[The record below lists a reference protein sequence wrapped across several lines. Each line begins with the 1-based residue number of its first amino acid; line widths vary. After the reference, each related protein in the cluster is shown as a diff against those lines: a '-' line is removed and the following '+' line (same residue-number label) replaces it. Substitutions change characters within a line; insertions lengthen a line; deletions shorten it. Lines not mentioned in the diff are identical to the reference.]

1 MQGRDGMQVKFD
13 AAKEEPTA
21 PPPSGASS
29 NICTNTKKGDLLF
42 SGIHNRTFFTGTPDA
57 DTDNLTI
64 LRQMDGES
72 VDLIYLDPPFNSKR
86 NYAAPVDSAAG
97 EVGAFFSDM
106 FARDDR
112 WQLMQ
117 DEILNVSP
125 PVFSVIHAAG
135 KARDK
140 SARSYLTFMATRLM
154 EMHRVLKETGSIYL
168 HCDPTMSHYLKM
180 LMDAIF
186 GVNNFQN
193 EVIWRYDG
201 PQSPSPK
208 KFATKHDVILRY
220 AKSAKNLLVAADDM
234 YELLEVFGD
243 ELNKYKKDDGGY
255 FYDLPSGDY
264 TPQSIARL
272 EKEGR
277 VRYTKNG
284 KPRIKYYLAHEGGK
298 YLRRKKISSVW
309 DDIASLGQT
318 AGSKENTGYP
328 TQKPATLLR
337 RIIEASSKKGD
348 IVLDPFCGCGTA
360 CVVAQELGRK
370 WIGIDAACAAGTVLL
385 ERGEM
390 SANRDSINWR
400 MIDGNKGLPKRTDG
414 GANALDPKPMVET
427 PVKRDNTKMKA
438 AKPILYGKQKKMC
451 RGCGIR
457 KVVEEMEV
465 DHKLALKHG
474 GNNDI
479 TNLQLLCRDCNGKKG
494 TGTTEALW
502 TKLFTEGRGMSHDG
516 LLFIARKFGGTLGGG
531 KPLV

>member
-1 MQGRDGMQVKFD
+1 MQGRDGMLVKFD
-13 AAKEEPTA
+13 AAKEESVVL
-21 PPPSGASS
+21 PPPDAKS
-29 NICTNTKKGDLLF
+29 NICTNTQKGDLLF
-42 SGIHNRTFFTGTPDA
+42 SGIHNRTFFTGTPDT

-64 LRQMDGES
+64 LRQMDSES
-72 VDLIYLDPPFNSKR
+72 VDLIYLDPPFNSR
-86 NYAAPVDSAAG
+86 RDYAAPVDSAAG

-154 EMHRVLKETGSIYL
+154 EMRRILKPTGSIYL
-168 HCDPTMSHYLKM
+168 HCDPTMSHSLKL

-186 GVNNFQN
+186 GARNFRN
-193 EVIWRYDG
+193 EIVWHH
-201 PQSPSPK
+201 PK
-208 KFATKHDVILRY
+208 IGAAGNQFTSSTDTIFFYSKSEEYHFSIVTTGEPNELFNRWKNKVKGLRLY
-220 AKSAKNLLVAADDM
+220 YREAKSIKDSPARSKIRVMEKRLGRTLRDDDVVVDFTAPENQKRVDNCWKITFLKGNAA
-234 YELLEVFGD
+234 
-243 ELNKYKKDDGGY
+243 
-255 FYDLPSGDY
+255 
-264 TPQSIARL
+264 
-272 EKEGR
+272 
-277 VRYTKNG
+277 
-284 KPRIKYYLAHEGGK
+284 
-298 YLRRKKISSVW
+298 
-309 DDIASLGQT
+309 
-318 AGSKENTGYP
+318 ENTGYP
-328 TQKPATLLR
+328 TQKPAALLR

-370 WIGIDAACAAGTVLL
+370 WIGIDAACAAGAVLL

-390 SANRDSINWR
+390 EANRDSINWR
-400 MIDGNKGLPKRTDG
+400 MIDGDKGLPKRTDG
-414 GANALDPKPMVET
+414 GASALDPKPMVET

-465 DHKLALKHG
+465 DHKRALKHG
-474 GNNDI
+474 GNNDL

>member
-13 AAKEEPTA
+13 AAKAEPTA
-21 PPPSGASS
+21 APPSGASS

-154 EMHRVLKETGSIYL
+154 EMHRILKPTGSIYL
-168 HCDPTMSHYLKM
+168 HCDPTMSHPLKL

-186 GVNNFQN
+186 GARNFRNEIIWHYQAGTSPKNAFGRRHDILLFYAKNKANNFARQSKPSLN
-193 EVIWRYDG
+193 PGAYKRVDEDGRRY
-201 PQSPSPK
+201 Q
-208 KFATKHDVILRY
+208 V
-220 AKSAKNLLVAADDM
+220 
-234 YELLEVFGD
+234 
-243 ELNKYKKDDGGY
+243 
-255 FYDLPSGDY
+255 
-264 TPQSIARL
+264 
-272 EKEGR
+272 
-277 VRYTKNG
+277 NG
-284 KPRIKYYLAHEGGK
+284 QGVKYYL
-298 YLRRKKISSVW
+298 
-309 DDIASLGQT
+309 DDGQT
-318 AGSKENTGYP
+318 CDDVWTYVHEKNMGGLSSGSKERTGYP
-328 TQKPATLLR
+328 TQKPTSLLR
-337 RIIEASSKKGD
+337 RIIEASSNRGD

-370 WIGIDAACAAGTVLL
+370 WIGIDAACAAGAVLL

-400 MIDGNKGLPKRTDG
+400 MIDGDKGLPKRTDG
-414 GANALDPKPMVET
+414 GANALDPKPMVAT

-438 AKPILYGKQKKMC
+438 AKPYLYRDQKKMC

-474 GNNDI
+474 GNNDL